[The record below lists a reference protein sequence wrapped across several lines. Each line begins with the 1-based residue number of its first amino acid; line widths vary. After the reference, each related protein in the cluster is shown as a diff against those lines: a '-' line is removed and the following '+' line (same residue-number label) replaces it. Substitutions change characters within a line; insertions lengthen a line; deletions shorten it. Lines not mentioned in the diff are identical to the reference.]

1 MNSDG
6 RIESIKTLIKRVDN
20 RPGMYM
26 EALSGH
32 DITDELWES
41 PKMKPDSNFMEA
53 VKELWSEGNYEAI
66 AQTLA
71 HFHALATHYEELV
84 DLLEK
89 EVGIVP
95 EADDD
100 NPTPTSNA
108 AKYTGQLRGRWWE
121 VLDRIDISQMRDLF
135 KSLDPFQ
142 MIVKLLENVDID
154 YDETSA
160 LHCEIY
166 SDGSGAWG
174 HNTHTGERDEE
185 HHSDFDKTEDALDA
199 YLNWIADL

>member
-1 MNSDG
+1 MNPNG
-6 RIESIKTLIKRVDN
+6 KIESIKTLIKRIDN
-20 RPGMYM
+20 RPRMYTI
-26 EALSGH
+26 ASQGF
-32 DITDELWES
+32 DITDEHWET

-71 HFHALATHYEELV
+71 HFHSLATHYEELI

-95 EADDD
+95 EAGDDS
-100 NPTPTSNA
+100 PTPTSNA

-121 VLDRIDISQMRDLF
+121 VLDRVDISQMRDLF

-142 MIVKLLENVDID
+142 MIVNLLKKVDPGD
-154 YDETSA
+154 QGNYYTFT
-160 LHCEIY
+160 IY
-166 SDGSGAWG
+166 SDGSGHWECHDNNG
-174 HNTHTGERDEE
+174 YSEE
-185 HHSDFDKTEDALDA
+185 SEFEESEDVLDA
-199 YLNWIADL
+199 YLNWDL